1 MTKMQVWKKGEGTFR
16 VSSATIENQFYRVRI
31 VGDVSVCTCPHFTQ
45 RHSVEECKH
54 IERVKEAV
62 YNADLIDETELGRM
76 KIDLAILMQKA
87 YDIDRRIN
95 KLEEGEMSSP
105 S

>member
-31 VGDVSVCTCPHFTQ
+31 VGGVSVCTCPHFTN
-45 RHSVEECKH
+45 RHTVEECKH

-62 YNADLIDETELGRM
+62 YNADLIDETEVGRLRA
-76 KIDLAILMQKA
+76 DLTTLIRRA
-87 YDIDRRIN
+87 YDIDRRIR

-105 S
+105 A